1 MLVQGSGSWVQG
13 GELLHTISRII
24 EESPHIDLIYTFI
37 DDVATRRSLDDVATR
52 RSLDD
57 VATRRSL
64 DDVATRRSVEAPG
77 GGEQGRGR
85 VCVLRGVN
93 IIHCLS
99 GR

>member
-57 VATRRSL
+57 VATRRS
-64 DDVATRRSVEAPG
+64 VEAPG